1 MAVIQSLACQ
11 YKEEG
16 KKEFLERNAKRE
28 WNQSRFIRGE
38 KKRYSSGAL
47 ECSLNDFITQFPFF
61 FF

>member
-28 WNQSRFIRGE
+28 WNQSRFIRGG
-38 KKRYSSGAL
+38 KKGIQVAHWSVA
-47 ECSLNDFITQFPFF
+47 
-61 FF
+61 

>member
-38 KKRYSSGAL
+38 KKVFKWRIGV
-47 ECSLNDFITQFPFF
+47 
-61 FF
+61 